1 MKKGGN
7 AVDAAVTMAHVL
19 GVAAPAFSGIG
30 GGGFALIWLAKEEKA
45 IFVDFRERAPLAAN
59 ENLFKVTSS
68 GRVAREENAIG
79 YKAIA
84 VPGAISGHAS
94 ILEEH
99 GTLKFGETLDEAA
112 RIAKRGFRVDRA
124 LAYVWKHGYK
134 KLRRFHES
142 NLTYLRKNR
151 PYREGDNVSI
161 PTLSRTLT
169 AIRQKGNEEFYT
181 GALGRTIVN
190 HIAANKGLITNR
202 DLENFKPTT
211 RNAIEGS
218 YKDYEII
225 SAPPPSAGGAIVLQT
240 LNILENFHL
249 DGYGAG
255 SSVALHILAEAL
267 GRSSLSCRTTISD
280 PDFTDVNLEALVSKA
295 VAKAQASTISMN
307 HSSIPAEA
315 KMLEGTPASNTTHL
329 VAIDAE
335 HNVVSLTESLE
346 CYFGSGVTVPGTGI
360 LLNDTMHDFEPQ
372 PRLPNSVAPRKIPM
386 SSMSPTIVL
395 KGGKP
400 ILALG
405 SAGGPRIVSSTLQ
418 TLLNVVEFGMPLED
432 AVAAPR
438 IHLEGTKILTEP
450 TFKGAVISEL
460 RRMGHSVQVRKRMGR
475 YDPGLYFG
483 GVHAAQISDDGTL
496 SGASDPRRDGLAVG
510 LS

>member
-7 AVDAAVTMAHVL
+7 AIDAAVTMAHVL

-30 GGGFALIWLAKEEKA
+30 GGGFALIWLGKEERA
-45 IFVDFRERAPLAAN
+45 TFVDFRERAPLAAN
-59 ENLFKVTSS
+59 EDLFKVTSS
-68 GRVAREENAIG
+68 GRVAREENAVG

-112 RIAKRGFRVDRA
+112 RIAKRGFRVDRT
-124 LAYVWKHGYK
+124 LAYVWKLGYR
-134 KLRRFHES
+134 KLLRFHES
-142 NLTYLRKNR
+142 SLTYLRKNH

-169 AIRQKGNEEFYT
+169 TIRQKGGEEFYT
-181 GALGRTIVN
+181 GTLGRTIIN
-190 HIAANKGLITNR
+190 HIAANGGLITNR
-202 DLENFKPTT
+202 DLEDFKPTT
-211 RNAIEGS
+211 RNAIQGS

-225 SAPPPSAGGAIVLQT
+225 SAPPPSASGAVMLQT

-249 DGYGAG
+249 DGSGAG
-255 SSVALHILAEAL
+255 SSGALHILAEAL
-267 GRSSLSCRTTISD
+267 ARSSLSCRATISD
-280 PDFTDVNLEALVSKA
+280 PDFTNPNLDKLVSKE
-295 VAKAQASTISMN
+295 VATAQASTITLK
-307 HSSIPAEA
+307 HSSVPAETG
-315 KMLEGTPASNTTHL
+315 MLAGTPASNTTHL
-329 VAIDAE
+329 VAIDGE
-335 HNVVSLTESLE
+335 HNIVSLTESLE
-346 CYFGSGVTVPGTGI
+346 CYFGSGVTVPGTGV

-372 PRLPNSVAPRKIPM
+372 PHLPNSVASRKIPM

-395 KGGKP
+395 KEGKP

-405 SAGGPRIVSSTLQ
+405 SAGGPRIISSTLQ
-418 TLLNVVEFGMPLED
+418 TLLNVLEFRMPLAD

-438 IHLEGTKILTEP
+438 IHLERTKIQLEP
-450 TFKGAVISEL
+450 TIKRVVVSEL
-460 RRMGHSVQVRKRMGR
+460 RRMGHSVQVKKRMGKH
-475 YDPGLYFG
+475 DPGLYFG
-483 GVHAAQISDDGTL
+483 GVHAAQISGDGTL
-496 SGASDPRRDGLAVG
+496 IGASDPRRDGLAVG